1 MKKECNMRTS
11 FNPFYDEDFKN
22 SFKLKWKE
30 KKEITHVY
38 DHLDKPAAIKKEIIP
53 YKETY
58 LDQKTF
64 VKEFKSDYQSL
75 KYKLTY
81 TALRLYE
88 YIKDHV
94 TMGDDYVKIDYEDIM
109 RVFEWKSIRSVY
121 NGINELMKYGFI
133 SDSDEVRK
141 YWINVN
147 IFFNGNRVA
156 KFEEVYLEPKVI
168 IKNGVKITMYEQRRT
183 IVVES

>member
-1 MKKECNMRTS
+1 MKNNYRTNPSYNDEFKE
-11 FNPFYDEDFKN
+11 
-22 SFKLKWKE
+22 SFKLRWKE
-30 KKEITHVY
+30 KTHITKVY
-38 DHLDKPAAIKKEIIP
+38 DQLDSPAAVKKEIIP

-58 LDQKTF
+58 ADHKAF
-64 VKEFKSDYQSL
+64 VKEFKGDYQSI
-75 KYKLTY
+75 KYRLSY
-81 TALRLYE
+81 TALRIYE

-94 TMGDDYVKIDYEDIM
+94 KTGDDFIKLDYGDMM
-109 RVFEWKSIRSVY
+109 RVFEWKTLPLVY
-121 NGINELMKYGFI
+121 KGINELLDYKFLF
-133 SDSDEVRK
+133 DSEEVRK

-147 IFFNGNRVA
+147 VFFNGNRVA

>member
-1 MKKECNMRTS
+1 MKIKYKS
-11 FNPFYDEDFKN
+11 NPSYNDEFKD

-30 KKEITHVY
+30 KKGITHVY
-38 DHLDKPAAIKKEIIP
+38 DNLDTPSAVKREIVP

-58 LDQKTF
+58 MDHKAF
-64 VKEFKSDYQSL
+64 VKEFKGDYQSL
-75 KYKLTY
+75 KYKLSY

-88 YIKDHV
+88 YIKDHINA
-94 TMGDDYVKIDYEDIM
+94 GDDFVKLDYADIL
-109 RVFEWKSIRSVY
+109 RIFEWNTVKNVY

>member
-1 MKKECNMRTS
+1 MKYKV
-11 FNPFYDEDFKN
+11 NPSYDEEFKQ

-30 KKEITHVY
+30 KKEVTHVY
-38 DHLDKPAAIKKEIIP
+38 DHLDTPAVVKKEIVP

-58 LDQKTF
+58 LDHKAF
-64 VKEFKSDYQSL
+64 VKEFKGDYQSI
-75 KYKLTY
+75 KYRLSY
-81 TALRLYE
+81 TALRIYE
-88 YIKDHV
+88 YIKDHIK
-94 TMGDDYVKIDYEDIM
+94 TGDDFIKLDYEDVM
-109 RVFEWKSIRSVY
+109 RVFEWSTLKNVY
-121 NGINELMKYGFI
+121 VGLNELLKYSFI
-133 SDSDEVRK
+133 YDSDEVRK

>member
-1 MKKECNMRTS
+1 MKYKV
-11 FNPFYDEDFKN
+11 NPSYNEEFKQ

-30 KKEITHVY
+30 KKEVTHVY
-38 DHLDKPAAIKKEIIP
+38 DHLDTPVVVKKEIVP

-58 LDQKTF
+58 LDHKAF
-64 VKEFKSDYQSL
+64 VKEFKGDYQSI
-75 KYKLTY
+75 KYRLSY
-81 TALRLYE
+81 TALRIYE
-88 YIKDHV
+88 YIKDHIK
-94 TMGDDYVKIDYEDIM
+94 TGDDFIKLDYEDVM
-109 RVFEWKSIRSVY
+109 RVFEWNTLKNVY
-121 NGINELMKYGFI
+121 VGLNELLKFNFI
-133 SDSDEVRK
+133 YDSDEVKK